1 MMHRLVF
8 FASCIALLGCSGD
21 APNPVDPGQPARIE
35 WGEGDVI
42 VAMGTSLTFGYGSGC
57 RVLPPRVPCAGD
69 SAYPTL
75 LSADLRLPIV
85 NLAQPRSTTRDGLA
99 LLSETLLHNPVLVL
113 LEYGANDLIRGVS
126 VEDAR
131 ANMQQIIERLHAE
144 GSAVALISALHPD
157 MIESTPTG
165 HRLQSMSEPLLDYH
179 AMVVDLAD
187 QYQLPLV
194 EYLFEG
200 IWWNAQLM
208 FDELHPNGRGYLIMK
223 ENVLSS
229 LRGFLAANEMI

>member
-1 MMHRLVF
+1 MYRLVF
-8 FASCIALLGCSGD
+8 FALCVALLGCSAD
-21 APNPVDPGQPARIE
+21 APKAMDPGQPARIE

-57 RVLPPRVPCAGD
+57 KVLPPRVPCAGD

-85 NLAQPRSTTRDGLA
+85 NLAQPRSTTRDGLV
-99 LLSETLLHNPVLVL
+99 LLSEALLHEPVLVL
-113 LEYGANDLIRGVS
+113 LEYGANDMIQGVP
-126 VEDAR
+126 VEQAR
-131 ANMQQIIERLHAE
+131 ANLQQMIERLHAV
-144 GSAVALISALHPD
+144 GSAVVLLSALHPD
-157 MIESTPTG
+157 MIEGTPTG
-165 HRLQSMSEPLLDYH
+165 HRLQSMAAPLLDYYTM
-179 AMVVDLAD
+179 AVDLAD

-194 EYLFEG
+194 EHLFQG
-200 IWWNAQLM
+200 IWWDAQLM